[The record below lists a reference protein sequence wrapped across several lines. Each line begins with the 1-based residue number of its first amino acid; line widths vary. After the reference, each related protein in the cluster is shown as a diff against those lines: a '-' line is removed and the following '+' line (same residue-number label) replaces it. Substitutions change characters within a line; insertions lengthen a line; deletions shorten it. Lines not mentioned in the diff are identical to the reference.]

1 MCLLT
6 LKFVDILVLMDL
18 WGLKNAGKIRPEVF
32 DPDLCTLE
40 GLLLKARIHFT
51 QDGSK
56 LTTPKSSSGLTVFPT
71 TRLFYDFLKS
81 S

>member
-6 LKFVDILVLMDL
+6 LKFVDILVLMHL
-18 WGLKNAGKIRPEVF
+18 WVLKNAGKISPEDF

-40 GLLLKARIHFT
+40 GPLLKARIHFT

-56 LTTPKSSSGLTVFPT
+56 LTTPKSSSGLTVFPAT
-71 TRLFYDFLKS
+71 HVYFMTF
-81 S
+81 

>member
-40 GLLLKARIHFT
+40 GLLLKALIHFT
-51 QDGSK
+51 QDSSK

-71 TRLFYDFLKS
+71 THVYFMTF
-81 S
+81 